1 MGSPRE
7 KGRAATVL
15 SRAYDHLHESDVREA
30 LDQMNRIAKGDGRY
44 LLVDQGGSGRRLDI
58 KRLDY
63 A

>member
-1 MGSPRE
+1 M
-7 KGRAATVL
+7 L